1 MRERKFM
8 LVTPVKMKTPVKK
21 LGFVSDLAA
30 SVEAAFFLLFAE

>member
-21 LGFVSDLAA
+21 LGFVSDLRG
-30 SVEAAFFLLFAE
+30 V

>member
-21 LGFVSDLAA
+21 LGFVSDLQGP
-30 SVEAAFFLLFAE
+30 SGPFFTH